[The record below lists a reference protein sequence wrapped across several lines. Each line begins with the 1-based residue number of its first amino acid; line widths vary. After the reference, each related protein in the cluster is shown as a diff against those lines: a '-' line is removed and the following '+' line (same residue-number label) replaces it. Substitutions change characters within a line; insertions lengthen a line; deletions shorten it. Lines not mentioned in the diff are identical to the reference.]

1 MDSQFEMK
9 RILITGKTY
18 PNPARKGVEVSC
30 VGGVTEEGNW
40 IRLFPIPFRL
50 LADDK
55 QFKNMMKSR

>member
-1 MDSQFEMK
+1 MK